1 MNSGVV
7 HRSDALIDRRSVR
20 TEPSGRDWAGIG
32 VGLVAAFAMI
42 GVYAACI
49 WAVLVLVEAL
59 F

>member
-1 MNSGVV
+1 
-7 HRSDALIDRRSVR
+7 
-20 TEPSGRDWAGIG
+20 
-32 VGLVAAFAMI
+32 LVAAFAMI

>member
-1 MNSGVV
+1 MSSGVF
-7 HRSDALIDRRSVR
+7 HHSDALLEREAVT
-20 TEPSGRDWAGIG
+20 TEPSGRDRAAIG

-49 WAVLVLVEAL
+49 WAVLVLVEEL

>member
-1 MNSGVV
+1 MESGVV
-7 HRSDALIDRRSVR
+7 ERSDALIDRRSVR
-20 TEPSGRDWAGIG
+20 TERSGRNWAGIG

-49 WAVLVLVEAL
+49 WAVLVLMEAL